1 MGKVDTRTLPVAAV
15 NERRR
20 QAVKLRIEGAKLKDI
35 SRITELS
42 PTTIIAAYKAYCE
55 GGWKAVPVSAGGRS
69 TGDGR
74 TLTPEQEELIQAKIC
89 DHTPDQLKLE
99 FALWNREAVR
109 ELIELETGIKMPVR
123 TVGHYLK
130 RWSFTPQKPIRRF
143 YEQKPEAV
151 DKWLKEDY
159 PAIAEQAKAEEA
171 DIFWGDE
178 TGLRSDDVRGRSY
191 SRAGMTPV
199 IRVTGRREG
208 FSMISAVTNRGKL
221 RWMMFKGAMKAEL
234 LIEFLRRLT
243 KDAPRKVFLI
253 LDNLRVHHSLKVQ
266 EWLEGRADQIRI
278 FYLPSYSPELN
289 PDEILNANL
298 KHAVRSAAPARKKG
312 DLKARALARM
322 RHLSKSPAK
331 VRAFFRHKTV
341 RYAA

>member
-20 QAVKLRIEGAKLKDI
+20 QAVKLRIGGAKLKEI

-42 PTTIIAAYKAYCE
+42 PTTIIAAYMAYCE

-99 FALWNREAVR
+99 FALWNREA
-109 ELIELETGIKMPVR
+109 M
-123 TVGHYLK
+123 
-130 RWSFTPQKPIRRF
+130 RRV
-143 YEQKPEAV
+143 K
-151 DKWLKEDY
+151 
-159 PAIAEQAKAEEA
+159 
-171 DIFWGDE
+171 
-178 TGLRSDDVRGRSY
+178 SS
-191 SRAGMTPV
+191 
-199 IRVTGRREG
+199 
-208 FSMISAVTNRGKL
+208 
-221 RWMMFKGAMKAEL
+221 
-234 LIEFLRRLT
+234 
-243 KDAPRKVFLI
+243 LI
-253 LDNLRVHHSLKVQ
+253 LDNLHVHHSLKLQ
-266 EWLEGRADQIRI
+266 QWLEGKADQIRI

-289 PDEILNANL
+289 PDEMLNANL
-298 KHAVRSAAPARKKG
+298 KQAVRSAAPARKKG